1 MARYK
6 SPSTCGYCC
15 GKGHTQ
21 RNCPSM
27 KEDAANGDRWAKSRV
42 DEYKDGAKD
51 RKCSYCNEGGHNKR
65 GCVTRKQHRIVY
77 ENTLDAFQ
85 AQMFVDAKRAGVSV
99 GSLMRVK
106 SHRAR
111 DSVISF
117 VEQVNIKDKA
127 PDYKWVRAYY
137 IVDSENPK
145 PTEKQLDEFRSY
157 GKYYNS
163 LSAHVPQPFI
173 RVKSITGSGL
183 GYWGDDE
190 ITDCDLP
197 EVLES
202 INKTQES
209 YEVVSAA

>member
-15 GKGHTQ
+15 DKGHTQ
-21 RNCPSM
+21 RNCPTM

-42 DEYKDGAKD
+42 DEYKDGAKN
-51 RKCSYCNEGGHNKR
+51 RQCSYCKEQGHNKR
-65 GCVTRKQHRIVY
+65 SCVARKQDRIVY
-77 ENTLDAFQ
+77 ENTLGAFQ
-85 AQMFVDAKRAGVSV
+85 AQMSAEAKKAGVSV

-111 DSVISF
+111 TSVVGF
-117 VEQVNIKDKA
+117 VERVDIKDKA
-127 PDYKWVRAYY
+127 PEYNWLRAHYA
-137 IVDSENPK
+137 VDNENPK
-145 PTEKQLDEFRSY
+145 PTEKQLAEFRSY

-163 LSAHVPQPFI
+163 LSTHVQPPFI
-173 RVKSITGSGL
+173 RVKSITGTGL
-183 GYWGDDE
+183 GYWGE
-190 ITDCDLP
+190 GEVADCGLL

-202 INKTQES
+202 INKAQES